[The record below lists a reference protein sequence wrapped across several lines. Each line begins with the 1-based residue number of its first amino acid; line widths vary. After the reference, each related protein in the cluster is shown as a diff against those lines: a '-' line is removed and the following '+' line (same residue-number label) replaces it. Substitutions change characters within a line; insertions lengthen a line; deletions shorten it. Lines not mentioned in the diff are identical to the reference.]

1 MLTFTGIALVT
12 AAGGAANL
20 TAAVALEEMTAL
32 RSPDAW
38 LPLTASFAGWMV
50 ARLSPRNPI
59 AWLLLAIA
67 VSSAIFGAS
76 ALVLLAQP
84 ALPSVILDL
93 ASWLTTWVY
102 LPSYWLSFTLLPILF
117 PDGRLPSRHW
127 KPVLLT
133 AVALTAVGVVLLAF
147 GSRETLDADIA
158 NPWHVEIVGR
168 VLDAVAPALFATVLL
183 TGVLGVGALVH
194 RLLTARPGERLPLA
208 AFGLAVA
215 VGLAVLIITGMG
227 LVLGLLLPL
236 AVAGAVAH
244 RLHGQLREQVMLLAA
259 QAAELKASRARIVHA
274 SDTVRRRIE
283 RDLHDGAQQGLLAIS
298 VGLGRLADRVDP
310 QLRGEVGRLRDVS
323 QETLAGLRELASGT
337 YPSALRELGVAAA
350 LREAVGRGA
359 RITDRLGQRP
369 SEATEAAL
377 YFATLEAV
385 TNALKHADASTID
398 VVLERTPDGGYRFLV
413 EDDGN
418 GITDTT
424 PGGSGLAGMAD
435 RLAARGGTLTV
446 ERAPDRGTRVGGVA
460 YDAPR

>member
-1 MLTFTGIALVT
+1 M
-12 AAGGAANL
+12 
-20 TAAVALEEMTAL
+20 
-32 RSPDAW
+32 
-38 LPLTASFAGWMV
+38 
-50 ARLSPRNPI
+50 
-59 AWLLLAIA
+59 
-67 VSSAIFGAS
+67 
-76 ALVLLAQP
+76 
-84 ALPSVILDL
+84 
-93 ASWLTTWVY
+93 
-102 LPSYWLSFTLLPILF
+102 
-117 PDGRLPSRHW
+117 
-127 KPVLLT
+127 
-133 AVALTAVGVVLLAF
+133 
-147 GSRETLDADIA
+147 
-158 NPWHVEIVGR
+158 GR